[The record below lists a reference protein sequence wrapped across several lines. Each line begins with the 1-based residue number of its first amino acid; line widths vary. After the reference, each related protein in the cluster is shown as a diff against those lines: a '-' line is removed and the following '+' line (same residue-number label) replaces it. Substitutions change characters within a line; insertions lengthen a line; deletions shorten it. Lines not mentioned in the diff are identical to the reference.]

1 MPCLIALLI
10 LGILSIFSAKYRVL
24 AREAFDCV
32 FRRVTLRP
40 CNTGF
45 DVKVKSKILS
55 SVLRRSPK
63 AAKFISKNF
72 EVMAWVFMIALTISS
87 LYTVRGIYNFWA
99 WGDCNGP
106 YATGGFCAFDP
117 TGQNSKTSTTEDAQ
131 CKDVEVASK
140 NISSEGFDASLFF
153 SKVTGEV
160 KENLPNLLFMGCY
173 SCDYTRKAYPVIK
186 DLIEKQQ
193 VNFTFAHFPVKN
205 ETKYTQAY
213 DVCVYEQSPD
223 KFWDYVELM
232 FYSSK
237 DDIADKHFVEWML
250 KGMALDVEKIKQ
262 CVESEDTKQKVAK
275 MQSEMLSTGIYGTPT
290 VFINGIPVVGPKPE
304 RVYERLLR

>member
-1 MPCLIALLI
+1 MPCLIALLV
-10 LGILSIFSAKYRVL
+10 LGILSIFSAKYRDL
-24 AREAFDCV
+24 AKEAFDCV

-55 SVLRRSPK
+55 SLLKKSPK
-63 AAKFISKNF
+63 AAKLVSKNF
-72 EVMAWVFMIALTISS
+72 ELLAWIFMIALTVSS
-87 LYTVRGIYNFWA
+87 LYTIRGIYNFWA

-117 TGQNSKTSTTEDAQ
+117 TGQNSKTSVTEEEG

-140 NISSEGFDASLFF
+140 NISLEDFDTGYFF
-153 SKVTGEV
+153 TKQAGDDDPEIVF
-160 KENLPNLLFMGCY
+160 LGCF
-173 SCDYTRKAYPVIK
+173 SCDYTRSAYPVVK
-186 DLIEKQQ
+186 ELIEKTPI
-193 VNFTFAHFPVKN
+193 NFTFAHFPVKN

-213 DVCVYEQSPD
+213 DVCVYEQSPE
-223 KFWDYVELM
+223 KFWDYVDLM

-237 DDIADKHFVEWML
+237 EDIADKNFVEWML
-250 KGMALDVEKIKQ
+250 KGMNLDVEKIQQ
-262 CVESEDTKQKVAK
+262 CVESEETQQKVAK

-290 VFINGIPVVGPKPE
+290 VFINGTPVVGPKPV
-304 RVYERLLR
+304 RVYERLLK